1 MKEVFDKNSNT
12 PLTTMMKD
20 KSIVILAV
28 VSMFFSAEASNH
40 HLHHHGQV
48 AGELYDENKRHQK
61 HSAEANYHLHRL
73 DPQAGQF
80 YDGNEQ
86 HQKHSF
92 VESNTNPMHQKADR
106 TTNLCPGR
114 NMCTNCVYDSSG
126 NPIPTYYCS
135 KDPCP
140 AIVCCAAEED
150 TCFNEDKT
158 AVSCAKLGSVGC
170 PCPENEMRCG
180 NSTNSFGW
188 CDVICCDPATEKV
201 CRDDEG
207 KPYCAN
213 YLDNNCSRTRHE
225 NLRVKT

>member
-1 MKEVFDKNSNT
+1 VKEVFDKNSNT

-61 HSAEANYHLHRL
+61 HSAEANYHHRL

-92 VESNTNPMHQKADR
+92 VESNTNPMHQRADR

-114 NMCTNCVYDSSG
+114 NMCINCVYDSSG